1 MPSDCLFCTIAS
13 DRAAPSI
20 VAMDDLTMTLIH
32 RRQGHHAHFLVV
44 PRQHIADIH
53 GMDDATIEAL
63 MRAVTR
69 VAQAIDM
76 ESLGEQISIWKSGH
90 HASGTRHVHFHV
102 HPRRLV
108 RTPSS
113 GRETLRGDLPETVAC
128 RWRMRLASIP
138 AVTDQ
143 RPPMQHPDTVGY
155 ESYSGADPAPPHE
168 GSRPRY
174 KTEPP
179 HHGG

>member
-1 MPSDCLFCTIAS
+1 MHSDCLFCTIAS
-13 DRAAPSI
+13 DRADPSI

-44 PRQHIADIH
+44 PRQHVADIH

-108 RTPSS
+108 RAPSS
-113 GRETLRGDLPETVAC
+113 ERGVLRSDLPDIAAS

-138 AVTDQ
+138 AVADH
-143 RPPMQHPDTVGY
+143 RPLMQHPDTVGH
-155 ESYSGADPAPPHE
+155 EGCSGTDSAPP
-168 GSRPRY
+168 GGDSRPRC
-174 KTEPP
+174 KTESP
-179 HHGG
+179 HDDG